1 MYIFFTFANNFVKYL
16 FIQMKKLVFATH
28 NRHKL
33 QEIQEILG
41 DSYQIVGLGTLGLH
55 EEIPETADTLEGN
68 AEIKADYLYDKLGMD
83 CFSDDTGLEIEALH
97 GAPGVYSAR
106 FAGENCTFQ
115 DNVNKVLQLLKGVTN
130 RKACFRS
137 VICLIMNGKKY
148 FFEGKVEGKIIEIQK
163 GTEGFGYDPIFV
175 PDGFTETF
183 AEMPLE
189 EKNSISHRGIATQ
202 ALIRFLHE
210 IH

>member
-1 MYIFFTFANNFVKYL
+1 ME
-16 FIQMKKLVFATH
+16 KLIFATH
-28 NRHKL
+28 NNHKL
-33 QEIQEILG
+33 CEIQKLLNDFYQVIGLYELG
-41 DSYQIVGLGTLGLH
+41 FD
-55 EEIPETADTLEGN
+55 EDIPETADTLEGN
-68 AEIKADYLYDKLGMD
+68 AAIKAAYIYGKLGID
-83 CFSDDTGLEIEALH
+83 CFSDDTGLEIEALQ

-106 FAGENCTFQ
+106 FAGENCTFEHNIQ
-115 DNVNKVLQLLKGVTN
+115 KVLCLLQGVSN

-148 FFEGKVEGKIIEIQK
+148 FFEGKVEGKIIK
-163 GTEGFGYDPIFV
+163 TPRGTDGFGYDPVFI

-189 EKNSISHRGIATQ
+189 KKNSISHRGIATQ
-202 ALIRFLHE
+202 KLIAFLHA

>member
-1 MYIFFTFANNFVKYL
+1 
-16 FIQMKKLVFATH
+16 MKKLVFATH

-33 QEIQEILG
+33 HEIQEILG
-41 DSYQIVGLGTLGLH
+41 NSYQIIGLGDLGLH

-68 AEIKADYLYDKLGMD
+68 AQIKAEYIYDKLGLD

-115 DNVNKVLQLLKGVTN
+115 DNVEKVLRLLEGIPN
-130 RKACFRS
+130 RKARFRS
-137 VICLIMNGKKY
+137 VICLIMNGKKH
-148 FFEGKVEGKIIEIQK
+148 FFEGKVEGEIITVQK
-163 GTEGFGYDPIFV
+163 GREGFGYDPIFI
-175 PDGFTETF
+175 PDGFTKTF
-183 AEMPLE
+183 AEMPLD

-202 ALIRFLHE
+202 KLIKFLHE